1 MPLAPPLPAH
11 TPAEDTAQGE
21 ITLREIAKAT
31 GKGYSALQSRR
42 VREGW
47 PSRTDP
53 RLDDGNRAANRRLYR
68 IADLPA
74 DIRAALEPRRR
85 RAPGRRPAARQMP
98 PRHRRKFLDLRA

>member
-1 MPLAPPLPAH
+1 M
-11 TPAEDTAQGE
+11 
-21 ITLREIAKAT
+21 TLREIAKAT

-74 DIRAALEPRRR
+74 DIRADIESRRARRR
-85 RAPGRRPAARQMP
+85 PPPAPAHKTP
-98 PRHRRKFLDLRA
+98 PRKRRKFLELRV